1 MNPAG
6 GVWARWPMGTE
17 GAAGALSA
25 ISETAHTKNP
35 NSSARRS
42 ALDASSADVI
52 TSAYPG
58 SFGEP
63 QAGRPPHNAKRVDFH
78 VGQRHT
84 RTRSI
89 RVVESPARPLPGRPS
104 DPFRVVSFRRQRGVV
119 SRASPDA
126 GALLRAPRGVDDV
139 PRAGVALEPFP
150 PRQHRPRVGVPRRPP
165 PTAPRGRRCGRRG
178 GAPRR
183 EPNRSRCRGVP
194 RGGPHSRHGARGRRG
209 RRACPRPETG
219 RRRVRGAFRGDCPR
233 VLCRVRRAPSRQ
245 DGRALDA
252 LRRRTIPTTSS
263 TSRSAP
269 HPWTPPASLTSSST
283 PRYAAARSTQ
293 SATPSSTCSVVPSA
307 RS

>member
-6 GVWARWPMGTE
+6 GVWARWPMGTG

-25 ISETAHTKNP
+25 ISETAVTKNP
-35 NSSARRS
+35 NSRRS

-58 SFGEP
+58 SIGEP
-63 QAGRPPHNAKRVDFH
+63 QARRPPHNAKRVGVH
-78 VGQRHT
+78 VGQKHT

-150 PRQHRPRVGVPRRPP
+150 PRQHRSRVGVPRHPP
-165 PTAPRGRRCGRRG
+165 PTAPRGRRCGRRD

-194 RGGPHSRHGARGRRG
+194 RGGAHSRHGARGRRG
-209 RRACPRPETG
+209 RRARPRPETG

-245 DGRALDA
+245 DGRPLDA
-252 LRRRTIPTTSS
+252 LRRR
-263 TSRSAP
+263 RSQQRVQRRVP
-269 HPWTPPASLTSSST
+269 HHTRGLHWRRSH
-283 PRYAAARSTQ
+283 PRAHRAMW
-293 SATPSSTCSVVPSA
+293 
-307 RS
+307 